1 MVSGF
6 PFDSLFSSI
15 FGCLVLLLSSGR
27 LNLINMWLWKSDVSL
42 CRGML
47 ILFISFAVLTV
58 VGYVSGEDQ
67 AGV

>member
-6 PFDSLFSSI
+6 PFDSLLFSI

-27 LNLINMWLWKSDVSL
+27 LNLINTWLWKSDVPL
-42 CRGML
+42 CQGML

-58 VGYVSGEDQ
+58 VGYVSVEDQ
-67 AGV
+67 AGM